1 MIGFFIKK
9 AFFDG
14 WDNLISL
21 VLMNLGFILVLLAV
35 YGALEVTALSTP
47 LGILLVGV
55 ALLLNSL
62 YSGVVSFQ
70 TKEYA
75 WYQRPGF
82 AGFKT
87 GFLLCWKHALIHFAL
102 SAIMLTIV
110 FFVIPFYFAYGS
122 MVPFIVG
129 VLMFWIVVAC
139 ALALMYFFPLAA
151 QLPDDKPLKTL
162 KKAFMILGDNM
173 LFSLFLGIYTVILLA
188 LSVVFA
194 TIIPGVAGNALSKQV
209 AMKLLMFKYDCLEAN
224 PKTSRKHI
232 PWDELLF
239 EEQEKIGKRTLRGM
253 IFPWKE

>member
-1 MIGFFIKK
+1 
-9 AFFDG
+9 
-14 WDNLISL
+14 
-21 VLMNLGFILVLLAV
+21 
-35 YGALEVTALSTP
+35 
-47 LGILLVGV
+47 
-55 ALLLNSL
+55 
-62 YSGVVSFQ
+62 
-70 TKEYA
+70 
-75 WYQRPGF
+75 
-82 AGFKT
+82 
-87 GFLLCWKHALIHFAL
+87 
-102 SAIMLTIV
+102 
-110 FFVIPFYFAYGS
+110 
-122 MVPFIVG
+122 
-129 VLMFWIVVAC
+129 
-139 ALALMYFFPLAA
+139 LALMYFFPLAA

-209 AMKLLMFKYDCLEAN
+209 AMKLLMFKYDYLEAN